1 MICWLYSWNHM
12 IHMTFWQWIYEVSAP
27 DDKLNLVL
35 WKCICYWTLN
45 CAVLFTV
52 CTDRLYIDLTPVERR
67 RGICFQ
73 LGHVQIRSGKGSS
86 QIPVHVPCSYEGVK
100 KLCRAMMAST
110 WLHTVGQM
118 SRMRLGVPSSSH
130 MLHRV
135 AQLCGP
141 GQIDDLDVRRWQF
154 HLQAIEI
161 SDLSRCVQNNLQT
174 ILHNPSQSW
183 IITCIMIPPHAKHY
197 ISWPSDTGMI

>member
-1 MICWLYSWNHM
+1 M
-12 IHMTFWQWIYEVSAP
+12 
-27 DDKLNLVL
+27 
-35 WKCICYWTLN
+35 
-45 CAVLFTV
+45 LFTV

-73 LGHVQIRSGKGSS
+73 LGHVQIRSVKGSS

-110 WLHTVGQM
+110 WLHTVGQT

-135 AQLCGP
+135 GQLCGP

-161 SDLSRCVQNNLQT
+161 SDLPVVCKRICRQSSIIHHNPGSSRVSWSLLMRNTTYHGHRILGPGWSRINNLKN
-174 ILHNPSQSW
+174 IYLSRVSW
-183 IITCIMIPPHAKHY
+183 MKNLASYRPRQVRQVKLRGEIIADLPVC
-197 ISWPSDTGMI
+197 